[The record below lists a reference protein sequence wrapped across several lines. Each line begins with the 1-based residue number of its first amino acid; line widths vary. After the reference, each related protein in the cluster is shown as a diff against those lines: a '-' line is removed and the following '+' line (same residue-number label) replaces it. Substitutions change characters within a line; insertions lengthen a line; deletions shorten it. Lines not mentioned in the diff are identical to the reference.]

1 MYSRQGLNLRYN
13 FTVEN
18 SAGELVD
25 ADALPVVNIMAQS
38 GAFNTSIGVAH
49 PATGEYSI
57 LLSYEYV
64 ALVDTII
71 ITIEYEL
78 AGDTIM
84 DTDYVYLYPTYFDI
98 DNLSSKITA
107 NHSLADLYD
116 SMVFANDMI
125 HAVTRDK
132 FWPFYDSIEKS
143 GSGNDRI
150 TLDIRLLRLYR
161 IYEDDVLI
169 YDKDDLDNSLDIVI
183 QPSKFAVR
191 VRVSD
196 NTISCNAKHGL
207 FPDTSVY
214 KIEGEFGWDAA
225 PSPIGSAGRLLMD
238 DFLCRDSI
246 QRKKYVIENRNALG
260 TVKFSEQSFDSTG
273 NFYADKLLAPY
284 IKTSL
289 MVI

>member
-1 MYSRQGLNLRYN
+1 MYSRQGVNVRYN

-18 SAGELVD
+18 ADGPID
-25 ADALPVVNIMAQS
+25 ADALPVVNIKAES
-38 GAFNTSIGVAH
+38 GAFDTSIGVAH
-49 PATGEYSI
+49 PATGQYSI

-71 ITIEYEL
+71 VSIAYDL
-78 AGDTIM
+78 AGDSII
-84 DTDYVYLYPTYFDI
+84 DTDFVFIYPTYFDI

-143 GSGNDRI
+143 GSGSDRI

-191 VRVSD
+191 VRASD
-196 NTISCNAKHGL
+196 DVISCHARQGI
-207 FPDTSVY
+207 FPDTSTY
-214 KIEGEFGWDAA
+214 RIEGEFGWDAA

-246 QRKKYVIENRNALG
+246 QRKKYVIENRNAAG

-284 IKTSL
+284 VKTSL